1 MKVWRVIQLVLA
13 IYGTWSI
20 VQGINFNRAVD
31 GHQCSQDDFPIDE
44 YLSRQ
49 RSAHPAV
56 RLQRPLYK
64 QDARVITLLER
75 KSQGVTGFSDESCSL
90 TSQLNDPA
98 CGVYVE
104 AVRQDNHF
112 IF

>member
-20 VQGINFNRAVD
+20 VQGINFNRAFD
-31 GHQCSQDDFPIDE
+31 RHQCSQDGLPVDE

-49 RSAHPAV
+49 LPARPSV
-56 RLQRPLYK
+56 RLQSPSYK
-64 QDARVITLLER
+64 QDARIITLLDN
-75 KSQGVTGFSDESCSL
+75 KAHNTTDFSDEACL
-90 TSQLNDPA
+90 LANHVNDPA
-98 CGVYVE
+98 CGFFFE
-104 AVRQDNHF
+104 RTRQGNHF